1 MTLPWHLALRAIP
14 WATILANAPVIARS
28 AGTLLAEARAPRT
41 PTSSRNELQAL
52 SERVEALE
60 QRDRDTALLLG
71 KMTSQVAALTMA
83 TEVLEARVRWLL
95 ILAIGSLAVAVLAL
109 ALAVFIG

>member
-1 MTLPWHLALRAIP
+1 
-14 WATILANAPVIARS
+14 
-28 AGTLLAEARAPRT
+28 
-41 PTSSRNELQAL
+41 
-52 SERVEALE
+52 
-60 QRDRDTALLLG
+60 
-71 KMTSQVAALTMA
+71 MA

>member
-28 AGTLLAEARAPRT
+28 AGTLLAEARAPRA